1 MDTLI
6 ILNFGIIDNLFLIL
20 AFYVSYLNIEKYVN
34 DYLDLSLSHF
44 LIGVITWA
52 SLDSAPFIDNFRIYF
67 FVFLVFSF
75 YSKKRN

>member
-44 LIGVITWA
+44 LIGVI
-52 SLDSAPFIDNFRIYF
+52 SAGKLKKII
-67 FVFLVFSF
+67 LVYEVAIIF
-75 YSKKRN
+75 